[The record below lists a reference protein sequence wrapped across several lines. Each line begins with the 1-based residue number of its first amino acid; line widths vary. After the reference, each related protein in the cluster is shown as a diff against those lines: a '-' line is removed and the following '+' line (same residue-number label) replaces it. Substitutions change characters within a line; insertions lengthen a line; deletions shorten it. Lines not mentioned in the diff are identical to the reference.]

1 MYIQNK
7 DVLLIGGG
15 GGIGS
20 SLRTALEKAN
30 CNVISVNRSVCDIS
44 SKEQVDKLFTDI
56 DNVDILIN
64 NAAINYAKKI
74 EDVSFEEW
82 EDVIKVN
89 MTALFYITK
98 KSIPLMKSGSKIVNV
113 SSIAGRHKSL
123 VSGVHYTA
131 SKSGL
136 IGFTRQLAHELGPRG
151 INVNC
156 VCPSQTMT
164 PMLERSMSEDQLKTL
179 SKQIPLR
186 RIAGVDEIV
195 KPILFLCSDDASYIH
210 GACIDVNGGQL

>member
-20 SLRTALEKAN
+20 SLRTTLEKAN

-44 SKEQVDKLFTDI
+44 SREQIDELFTNI
-56 DNVDILIN
+56 NNVDILIN

-74 EDVSFEEW
+74 EDVSLEEW

-186 RIAGVDEIV
+186 RIATVDEIV